1 VNFGGQLATRTITST
16 STQTIYFETATFNSS
31 QPVAR
36 GLVFDVGGGYRV
48 WGDLFAGLVVSVYS
62 DTEAASTSASIPDPI
77 FFNRPKTVTGTT
89 TGLKRREVSISPH
102 AIWARTLTDQ
112 FDVSFALGFTV
123 IHVSQDLVGSFSV
136 ATGTQNVTTSTTAQ
150 KGTAVGPYVAVDVTY
165 NLKPLHG
172 FKPLY
177 GVGGYVRY
185 AGGTADLPSLPNGK
199 VGGVQVGGG
208 IRLRF

>member
-1 VNFGGQLATRTITST
+1 MANAKNVLVLLGGMALCAVAAQAQPPAPATEKCFANVNFGGQLATRTITST

-123 IHVSQDLVGSFSV
+123 IHV
-136 ATGTQNVTTSTTAQ
+136 
-150 KGTAVGPYVAVDVTY
+150 
-165 NLKPLHG
+165 
-172 FKPLY
+172 
-177 GVGGYVRY
+177 
-185 AGGTADLPSLPNGK
+185 
-199 VGGVQVGGG
+199 
-208 IRLRF
+208 